1 MKLKGLNHL
10 IRSTWVLYFAQTGLI
25 VLEKNVL
32 KADLSIGPGI
42 HAHSHILGRFKQE
55 HDGSTDYRWIIVLEV
70 TPGLKK

>member
-1 MKLKGLNHL
+1 M
-10 IRSTWVLYFAQTGLI
+10 
-25 VLEKNVL
+25 L